1 MARLQPLEAVSL
13 DQRQQEILDAIK
25 SGPRGG
31 VRGPFPAWI
40 RSPDLADRGQKL
52 GEYCR
57 FNTSF
62 EPRLAEMAIII
73 CARYWTAHY
82 EWYAHASLARKGGL
96 SDHVI
101 DAIAAKERPETMQD
115 DEAALYDFCTEL
127 HHDKNVSEAT
137 YQRTLSLFGER
148 GVVDLIGI
156 SGYYTLVSMTLNVF
170 EVALPEG
177 EKGLDP

>member
-1 MARLQPLEAVSL
+1 MARLQPLEALSL
-13 DQRQQEILDAIK
+13 DERQQEILDAIK

-148 GVVDLIGI
+148 GVVDLLSLIHI
-156 SGYYTLVSMTLNVF
+156 
-170 EVALPEG
+170 
-177 EKGLDP
+177 

>member
-13 DQRQQEILDAIK
+13 DARQTEIMDAIK

-62 EPRLAEMAIII
+62 EPRLAELAIII
-73 CARYWTAHY
+73 CARYWTSQY
-82 EWYAHASLARKGGL
+82 EWYAHAPLAVKGGL
-96 SDHVI
+96 DQAVV
-101 DAIAAKERPETMQD
+101 DAIAARQRPASMQD
-115 DEAALYDFCTEL
+115 DEAAVYDYCTEL
-127 HHDKNVSEAT
+127 HNDKQVSEPT
-137 YQRTLSLFGER
+137 YQRALSLFGER

-156 SGYYTLVSMTLNVF
+156 SGYYTMVSMTLNTF

-177 EKGLDP
+177 VKGLDP